1 MARIEGLRLNYKRHV
16 KLTLKRKM
24 RVVTLYVPD
33 NLFQEIVTYAQLNN
47 INRSQLIRDAIRQ
60 YLRGVR
66 NGGQGGEG

>member
-1 MARIEGLRLNYKRHV
+1 MARIEGLRLNYKRRV

-47 INRSQLIRDAIRQ
+47 INRSQLIRDAVRQ